1 MLVPVT
7 MYKSE
12 KYAFRGK
19 KCPGEKRGFFF
30 RNFGCSRKVYNLY
43 TAFYCDRLEETG
55 YRGGEKPP
63 RVTLPEVSSF
73 KKDHPYL
80 KEADSLALANA
91 KLDFQEAVRRF
102 EEHEDHVTYTKRAL
116 RRDRSGTEPLSFRGL
131 KGMPRFHAK
140 ARGYYSYTTNC
151 QYPKEGN
158 GLKRPTVRLEGDM
171 LYLPKLK
178 DGIRLRIH
186 RPLPEGAVI
195 KSVTVSMDTDGAFY
209 ASVLYE
215 YTLMMEMDIR
225 NAVLSGD
232 DSLLDTFSIIGLDY
246 SQQDFYVDSEGGK
259 TNCPH
264 SYRRS
269 LEKLARLQRELSRM
283 KKDSN
288 NYNRCREKIARLHVK
303 IRNQRLDF
311 VRKESSYL
319 ASRYDIVAVEDIDL
333 RAMGQCLNLGKNLH
347 DNGFGI
353 FRDLLAKKL
362 LEKGSCLVK
371 VPRFFASSKLCH
383 CCGYKNHILSLKD
396 RKWTCP
402 QCGTHHDRD
411 INAAVNIREEG
422 KRIFPEYFRNLL
434 LEEEKACDRAGRKK
448 SSRGHRKKA
457 V

>member
-7 MYKSE
+7 MYRSE

-43 TAFYCDRLEETG
+43 TAFYCDRLEEAG

-63 RVTLPEVSSF
+63 RITLPEVSSF

-102 EEHEDHVTYTKRAL
+102 EEHEDHVTYTKRAF
-116 RRDRSGTEPLSFRGL
+116 RRDSSGTEPLSFRGL

-158 GLKRPTVRLEGDM
+158 NLKRPTVRLEGDM

-209 ASVLYE
+209 ASCGPEIHDFCVRDGLATLE
-215 YTLMMEMDIR
+215 CSDAVSVGFYTLRRPLRRTAGEHVTHAECSLPEGIR
-225 NAVLSGD
+225 
-232 DSLLDTFSIIGLDY
+232 
-246 SQQDFYVDSEGGK
+246 YVRATVTDALGRRAW
-259 TNCPH
+259 TNP
-264 SYRRS
+264 
-269 LEKLARLQRELSRM
+269 
-283 KKDSN
+283 
-288 NYNRCREKIARLHVK
+288 I
-303 IRNQRLDF
+303 F
-311 VRKESSYL
+311 
-319 ASRYDIVAVEDIDL
+319 L
-333 RAMGQCLNLGKNLH
+333 R
-347 DNGFGI
+347 
-353 FRDLLAKKL
+353 
-362 LEKGSCLVK
+362 
-371 VPRFFASSKLCH
+371 
-383 CCGYKNHILSLKD
+383 
-396 RKWTCP
+396 
-402 QCGTHHDRD
+402 
-411 INAAVNIREEG
+411 
-422 KRIFPEYFRNLL
+422 
-434 LEEEKACDRAGRKK
+434 
-448 SSRGHRKKA
+448 
-457 V
+457 